1 MPVRAALAVTRGH
14 SFPMSVEDRKREEME
29 LLLSSPKDNGG
40 EAVQS

>member
-1 MPVRAALAVTRGH
+1 MRLANSMEKT
-14 SFPMSVEDRKREEME
+14 SAQME